1 MEVLIRQCAAHQPEM
16 VKFLE
21 SIVNIDSKVDNP
33 EGIKQVAEI
42 IGEKLKT
49 LGFDV
54 KYLDGNGLPTHVH
67 AFKKGN
73 KPDAK
78 NIMIL
83 GHMDTVFDKG
93 TAKERP
99 FTIIGDKAYGP
110 GVADMKSG
118 ITIALFAIQSL
129 GEIGWNDHNL
139 TVFFCGDEEPGHPK
153 TDCKEKLIEAARDM
167 DVVFNM
173 ETGVDNGD
181 VVIARRG
188 VLYPEFIVEGISAH
202 SGKDPEKGANA
213 IKEIAHKIGELYK
226 LDDPV
231 KGINFNAG
239 IIKGGIV
246 ANGIAGH
253 AELYGDFRFDKA
265 EDLDYIKQ
273 ALKAVADDVYV
284 PRTKTHLTINDNR
297 TFLPMEQVDGA
308 QEVFDLIKEQ
318 GDTLGFDIKPIV
330 VGSGSDSCWTTSVG
344 VPTICAMGGRG
355 GLNHS
360 EKEYLYIDSLTDRTQ
375 LLALTIQNLT

>member
-1 MEVLIRQCAAHQPEM
+1 MEKLIKQCAAHQPEM

-33 EGIKQVAEI
+33 QGIKEVAEI

-49 LGFDV
+49 LGFAV
-54 KYLDGNGLPTHVH
+54 EYLDGNGLPTHVY
-67 AFKKGN
+67 AVKKGEN
-73 KPDAK
+73 PHAK

-93 TAKERP
+93 TAAERP
-99 FTIIGDKAYGP
+99 FTVEGEMAYGP

-118 ITIALFAIQSL
+118 ITIALYAIESL
-129 GEIGWNDHNL
+129 GEVGWNEHNI
-139 TVFFCGDEEPGHPK
+139 TVLFVGDEEPGHPNTNIK
-153 TDCKEKLIEAARDM
+153 IKLMEIAKGM

-181 VVIARRG
+181 VVVSRRG
-188 VLYPEFIVEGISAH
+188 VLYPEFVVEGISAH

-213 IKEIAHKIGELYK
+213 IKEISYKIGELYK
-226 LDDPV
+226 LDDPI

-239 IIKGGIV
+239 VIKGGIV
-246 ANGIAGH
+246 ANGVAGH

-265 EDLDYIKQ
+265 EDLEYIKQ
-273 ALKAVADDVYV
+273 ALQNVSDSVYV
-284 PRTKTHLTINDNR
+284 PKTKTTLKIDDQR
-297 TFLPMEQVDGA
+297 TFLPMEKVDGIEA
-308 QEVFDLIKEQ
+308 IFDILKKQ
-318 GDTLGFDIKPIV
+318 GEKLGFAIQPIT
-330 VGSGSDSCWTTSVG
+330 VGSGSDSCWTTFVG
-344 VPTICAMGGRG
+344 TPTICAMGGRG

-360 EKEYLYIDSLTDRTQ
+360 EKEYLYIDSLTDRAQ
-375 LLALTIQNLT
+375 LLALTIQNL